1 MADEQQ
7 EGAQEETTVSQ
18 KEYQNLQRKLS
29 RSQDQVRELTRENVD
44 SSRALAATSRIE
56 TVLEKQLE
64 MSGEEETLTAFRA
77 RQKGDNE
84 SFGYRSELIA
94 VLREYDVDMDD
105 EKLASARTLWDE
117 GRGAEAVAEARKAM
131 GAIGASDIE
140 ARVQEEVAKIRR
152 AEASGVDDGD
162 SSGPSSNGGQRGITR
177 GDLGNPYKAGQSPK
191 QLITDAR
198 SALDK
203 YYRT

>member
-1 MADEQQ
+1 MAYGQQ
-7 EGAQEETTVSQ
+7 EGAETETTVSQ

-64 MSGEEETLTAFRA
+64 MSGEEDTLTEFRA

-105 EKLASARTLWDE
+105 EKLTSARTLWDE

-131 GAIGASDIE
+131 GAEGSSDIE

-162 SSGPSSNGGQRGITR
+162 SSGPAVNSAGVGITL
-177 GDLGNPYKAGQSPK
+177 LGNAQ
-191 QLITDAR
+191 R
-198 SALDK
+198 VLDK
-203 YYRT
+203 FYKT